1 MPPRVIRPRSD
12 SPLLPFTIGGTAAC
26 LVAGWFLGAWIFKP
40 AHTGVTPDNG
50 GENPDE
56 PAITVA
62 TPDASAPPPRPIVRD
77 AGTPAIVVPVSI
89 NGGLLNACGDGEEM
103 DLPGPRCD
111 TPAGLESALRMRVQT
126 VLGTCPSAMNAAR
139 DPSKVLS
146 LGLRVDFARRRIVS
160 LLGRSSSVPDKVSY
174 VPCVNAGLTGLDEIW
189 RIQAAHP
196 RYQYF
201 FTARFGPMRA
211 TPTPEPAPTPATPA
225 PAPTPATPTPAPTP
239 ATPTPTPAPT
249 PDSTL
254 PTPAQMLRMPAMTQA
269 TVAWSTAIVRETPR
283 TGPIVAR
290 VTQGT
295 AVEVI
300 DRRGSWY
307 GIRWERTHV
316 GWTYGEAIG
325 QGR

>member
-12 SPLLPFTIGGTAAC
+12 SPLLPLTIGGTAAC

-50 GENPDE
+50 GELPDE
-56 PAITVA
+56 TPIAVTA
-62 TPDASAPPPRPIVRD
+62 PDASAPAPPPVRD
-77 AGTPAIVVPVSI
+77 AGAPAIVVPVTI

-103 DLPGPRCD
+103 DLPGGRCD
-111 TPAGLESALRMRVQT
+111 TPAGLESALRVRVQA
-126 VLGTCPSAMNAAR
+126 VLGTCPSAASAAR

-211 TPTPEPAPTPATPA
+211 TPEPAPAAPAT
-225 PAPTPATPTPAPTP
+225 PTPATPTPA
-239 ATPTPTPAPT
+239 T

-254 PTPAQMLRMPAMTQA
+254 PTSAQMLRMPAMTQA
-269 TVAWSTAIVRETPR
+269 TVAWTTAIVRETPR

-295 AVEVI
+295 PVEII